1 MKLLPLAPGS
11 FDQAF
16 NLLISLI
23 YRILIM
29 TADLSP
35 QESSDG
41 ILILQVDFVSLDR
54 RDICQNHLVHFEWS
68 DCLKWDLGN
77 LELRTLYG

>member
-1 MKLLPLAPGS
+1 MELLPLASGS
-11 FDQAF
+11 LDQAF

-35 QESSDG
+35 QECSDG
-41 ILILQVDFVSLDR
+41 ILILQVDFVSFNR
-54 RDICQNHLVHFEWS
+54 RDIC
-68 DCLKWDLGN
+68 
-77 LELRTLYG
+77 